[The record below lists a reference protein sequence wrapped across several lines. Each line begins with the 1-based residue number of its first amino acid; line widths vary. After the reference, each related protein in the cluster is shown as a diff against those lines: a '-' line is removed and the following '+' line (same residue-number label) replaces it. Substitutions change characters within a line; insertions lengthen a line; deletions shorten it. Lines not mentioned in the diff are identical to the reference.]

1 MSHNLIFGTHLI
13 IWLQSFSNDL
23 LDAFFRYITLLGNEE
38 FYLLFLPLIFW
49 CVDKRIGFRL
59 AFLSVLSTYANTFL
73 KDLFAIPRPS
83 GPEIRRMV
91 GCEGYSFPSLHA
103 QGTTVIWGY
112 LASQY
117 RSLAMGVVAVVI
129 PILVSLSRLYL
140 GVHYLQDVISGLAI
154 GALFILA
161 FNWAVSAAGK
171 MYVPPIAKAVGVL
184 LLCLGLLALHFTDA
198 SARAMGSLLGMGVGI
213 LLEEEFVRFEA
224 RGPLWKQLLKLAI
237 GLTIS
242 FALWA
247 GLKMVFPEAIT
258 FRLLRYG
265 VVGLWMTF
273 FAPWLFVKTALAG
286 REE

>member
-1 MSHNLIFGTHLI
+1 VGYNLLFGTNFI
-13 IWLQSFSNDL
+13 VWLQSFSNSF
-23 LDAFFRYITLLGNEE
+23 LDAFFKYVTLLGDEE

-49 CVDKRIGFRL
+49 CIDKRVGFKL
-59 AFLSVLSTYANTFL
+59 AFLSLLSTYANAFL

-83 GPEIRRMV
+83 DPRIRQMI
-91 GCEGYSFPSLHA
+91 GFEGYSFPSQHA

-140 GVHYLQDVISGLAI
+140 GVHYAQDVIGGVAI

-171 MYVPPIAKAVGVL
+171 MYVPPAAKAVGVL
-184 LLCLGLLALHFTDA
+184 LLPFGLLALHFTA
-198 SARAMGSLLGMGVGI
+198 AAARAMGSLLGMGVGI

-224 RGPLWKQLLKLAI
+224 RGPWWKQLLKLAI
-237 GLTIS
+237 GLAVS
-242 FALWA
+242 LALWA
-247 GLKMVFPEAIT
+247 GLKVVLPEAVV

-265 VVGLWMTF
+265 AVGLWVTF
-273 FAPWLFVKTALAG
+273 FAPWLFVKASLAG
-286 REE
+286 REG